1 MKYTSRDKEIENIA
15 SMMLIENNIF
25 EPFVDIDQIIKSK
38 NITSMPYDFDEQVSG
53 VLVIKDNIATI
64 GFNEKNS
71 LERIRFTKAHE
82 LAHFTIHWKPTSNTN
97 QEVFV
102 DKDLFMKFRNTNND
116 YNPEEVRQEIEANI
130 FAAALLMPKHFI
142 EKELNKPEYQR
153 LEESNIIKILANKFK
168 VSEPAMTYRL
178 TNLQMFY

>member
-1 MKYTSRDKEIENIA
+1 MKYASRDKEIENIA

-25 EPFVDIDQIIKSK
+25 EPFVDVDQIISSK

-53 VLVIKDNIATI
+53 VLVIKDNVATI
-64 GFNEKNS
+64 GYNEKNS

-82 LAHFTIHWKPTSNTN
+82 LAHYTIHWKPTSKTN

-142 EKELNKPEYQR
+142 EKELNKPEYQK
-153 LEESNIIKILANKFK
+153 LEEPNIIKILANKFK